1 MLLKIFLIDFM
12 LIEYDEF
19 SLVIFFWL

>member
-1 MLLKIFLIDFM
+1 M